1 MLNIDS
7 ANKLNPKAIYLFALR
22 SFIAWSLLMLVVV
35 GLTIFVINIFNQKEI
50 ILSSS
55 TKVGVGIL
63 NEYDYSKA
71 FLLLIWLL
79 PTIILSILSS
89 LIWGFLVWK
98 NYTFEITENSININ
112 YGIIKKTKDVIFY
125 LDIEK
130 IESEKL
136 IAETL
141 TGLVA
146 LTFYC
151 SENKTSSFHKIVRN
165 RIMQATYSSDFVD
178 GRSIP
183 GLSPEEALKLKETI
197 LSFIGNK
204 INKN

>member
-1 MLNIDS
+1 M
-7 ANKLNPKAIYLFALR
+7 
-22 SFIAWSLLMLVVV
+22 
-35 GLTIFVINIFNQKEI
+35 
-50 ILSSS
+50 
-55 TKVGVGIL
+55 
-63 NEYDYSKA
+63 
-71 FLLLIWLL
+71 
-79 PTIILSILSS
+79 SILSS

-136 IAETL
+136 ITETL